1 MLGNSLSEAGVTKL
15 VSQMS
20 AASVVYLGNE
30 VSISMSR
37 VVLSEPT
44 NFCGRRSHA
53 CVKWTGPW

>member
-30 VSISMSR
+30 VSISMS
-37 VVLSEPT
+37 SAM
-44 NFCGRRSHA
+44 RSPVGAHQFSRPEVPRL
-53 CVKWTGPW
+53 C